1 MAKGFAIA
9 AFVFVLLSFP
19 VPILGNYMTLGA
31 LVLVTIAAWHGDQAW
46 TIAVTVISGVKLFL
60 LSPTWHFAMFGG
72 AYMKAV
78 DHAFGPNQNLG
89 PVGQTLSDNATNQM
103 VNANHFALF
112 LTLAL
117 LAAPIAVMFFRQNK
131 AGSGSTPVDPNQFEI
146 G

>member
-9 AFVFVLLSFP
+9 AFVFMLLSFP

-31 LVLVTIAAWHGDQAW
+31 LVLVTIAAWHGDTVW

-60 LSPTWHFAMFGG
+60 LSPTWHLAMFGG

-89 PVGQTLSDNATNQM
+89 PAGEAISQSATNQM

-112 LTLAL
+112 VTFAL
-117 LAAPIAVMFFRQNK
+117 LAAPIAVMLFKQK
-131 AGSGSTPVDPNQFEI
+131 KTGSTPVDPSQFEI

>member
-19 VPILGNYMTLGA
+19 VPIFGNYMTLGA
-31 LVLVTIAAWHGDQAW
+31 LVLVTIAAWNGDTAW

-60 LSPTWHFAMFGG
+60 MSPTWHLAMFGG

-78 DHAFGPNQNLG
+78 DQAVGPNQNLG
-89 PVGQTLSDNATNQM
+89 PVGQTLSQNATNQM
-103 VNANHFALF
+103 VSANHVALF
-112 LTLAL
+112 VTLAL
-117 LAAPIAVMFFRQNK
+117 LAAPIAVMFFKQNK
-131 AGSGSTPVDPNQFEI
+131 ASSGTPVDPSQFEI

>member
-31 LVLVTIAAWHGDQAW
+31 LVLATIAAAYGDTAW

-60 LSPTWHFAMFGG
+60 LSPTWHIAMFGG

-89 PVGQTLSDNATNQM
+89 PEGQTYSQNATNQM
-103 VNANHFALF
+103 VAANHVALF
-112 LTLAL
+112 VTLAL
-117 LAAPIAVMFFRQNK
+117 LAAPIVAMLIKQNK
-131 AGSGSTPVDPNQFEI
+131 AGGDTPADPSQFEI